1 MYILLIKYSLRF
13 QLVRQFHMDYLFH
26 YLAID
31 DVGYPPLILNGILVF
46 ILLIKYS
53 LRSQLVKQFHMDL
66 HIPVE
71 NVIVKY
77 VVVSR
82 I

>member
-1 MYILLIKYSLRF
+1 MN
-13 QLVRQFHMDYLFH
+13 
-26 YLAID
+26 

-77 VVVSR
+77 DVVSR